1 MTPRGAVAAFAG
13 GVGLIA
19 GVIGCAAAAAVA
31 LVALGVPAE
40 GRADDAPS
48 PAAAAPAPKPAELVV
63 ALGLSDPALQAGV
76 VRGREVVLARG
87 LEVELARLVAE
98 RVGARRVRFVV
109 INRASRLLAGEG
121 GGWHLAVAAL
131 KPPPLATPVVELSTP
146 YLTTDQVV
154 LLRRG
159 GTRPRTLADLRTRNL
174 CAVKGSDGARA
185 ISASVA
191 PLRPPALVPG
201 PRRLLQMVQTGA
213 CDAAVVDGVGVG
225 RLIEG
230 RRAVLG
236 PVAARIPYGDGL
248 VVAVA
253 RSSEIAIADVNRAL
267 AKLRSS
273 GRLGKL
279 ARFWLGVDP
288 GALPALR

>member
-1 MTPRGAVAAFAG
+1 VSPRDALAAFAG
-13 GVGLIA
+13 GVGLVA
-19 GVIGCAAAAAVA
+19 GVIGCAVAAAVA

-40 GRADDAPS
+40 GRANDAP
-48 PAAAAPAPKPAELVV
+48 AAPVAIAATPVELVV

-76 VRGREVVLARG
+76 VRGRDVVLARG
-87 LEVELARLVAE
+87 LEVELARLIAE
-98 RVGARRVRFVV
+98 RIGVRRVRFVA
-109 INRASRLLAGEG
+109 ITRTSRLLAGDG
-121 GGWHLAVAAL
+121 GGWHLAVAGL
-131 KPPPLATPVVELSTP
+131 TPPPLATPVVELSAP

-174 CAVKGSDGARA
+174 CAVKGSAGARA
-185 ISASVA
+185 IAVSVA

-201 PRRLLQMVQTGA
+201 TRRLLQMVQTGA
-213 CDAAVVDGVGVG
+213 CDAAVVDGVGAG

-230 RRAVLG
+230 RKAVLG
-236 PVAARIPYGDGL
+236 PVVARIPSGDGL

-253 RSSEIAIADVNRAL
+253 RSSGIPVADVNRAL
-267 AKLRSS
+267 GKLRAN

-279 ARFWLGVDP
+279 ARFWLGLDP